1 MGDALRFD
9 GVHKRFRNGVVA
21 LRDVSWAIPEG
32 SRACLLG
39 PNGAGKSTS
48 IRLLEGALSPSVGG
62 VQLLGADVGSG
73 GYMEARRRT
82 GVVPQG
88 PGMYADFTALEY
100 LEMVRTLYACGEV
113 RRVVEAFGLGE
124 HLDKRMASLSGGF
137 QRRLVLA
144 AALLSEPDVL
154 LLDEP
159 TVGLDPV
166 AAHEVH
172 EFLKEAMAGRTALL
186 CTHNLVEA
194 EALCEDVIMLRRG
207 EVVVHD
213 TLERLRRRART
224 HLRLAARQG
233 AEALIAALAVKG
245 LQATGAEDGSVLVA
259 LDEVESAAPPL
270 LRALLADGVDVYRCE
285 PVIASLEDLFLA
297 AMGAA

>member
-1 MGDALRFD
+1 MFE
-9 GVHKRFRNGVVA
+9 GVHKKFRNGVVA

-62 VQLLGADVGSG
+62 VRLLGAEVGSG
-73 GYMEARRRT
+73 GYMAARRRT

-88 PGMYADFTALEY
+88 PGMYADFTAREY
-100 LEMVRTLYACGEV
+100 LEMVRTLYARGEV
-113 RRVVEAFGLGE
+113 GGVVEAFGLGE

-172 EFLKEAMAGRTALL
+172 EFLKEAMEGRTVLL
-186 CTHNLVEA
+186 CTHNLIEA
-194 EALCEDVIMLRRG
+194 EALCEDVIMLRQG

-213 TLERLRRRART
+213 TLVHLRQRARP

-233 AEALIAALAVKG
+233 AEALIAVLAGNALAG
-245 LQATGAEDGSVLVA
+245 TRGEDGSVLVE
-259 LDEVESAAPPL
+259 LDEVETSAPPL
-270 LRALLADGVDVYRCE
+270 LRALLAAGLDVYRCE